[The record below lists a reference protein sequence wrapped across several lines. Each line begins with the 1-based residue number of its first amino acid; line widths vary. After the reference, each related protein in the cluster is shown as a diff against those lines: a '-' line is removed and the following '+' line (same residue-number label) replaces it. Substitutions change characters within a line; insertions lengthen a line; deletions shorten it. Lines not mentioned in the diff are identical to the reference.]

1 MTIRKLVGK
10 IKINSEA
17 MSRAPAP
24 EDIAVDLK
32 TGPDVKNRRQRTDSG
47 IRKAECGSRKIEN
60 GLLTTFNVGG
70 EKHKVYHGRTRIIT
84 EKANL

>member
-1 MTIRKLVGK
+1 MRMVVDSVKYLSGRTIRKLVGK

-32 TGPDVKNRRQRTDSG
+32 TGPDVRNRRQRTNNG
-47 IRKAECGSRKIEN
+47 IRPATSSVESKAECGSRKMS
-60 GLLTTFNVGG
+60 T
-70 EKHKVYHGRTRIIT
+70 
-84 EKANL
+84 